1 MTEKRYT
8 CYIVFQTHWDRE
20 WYLPF
25 EVFRYRLIQV
35 LERIVDGLEK
45 GELKQFVLDGQMA
58 ALEDYFEVCED
69 EMKERVE
76 ALIAQGKIIIGPWYV
91 LADEFLVSGES
102 LIRNMEIGLKLAR
115 SLGEP
120 QKIGYL
126 PDTFGHVSQM
136 PQILA
141 EFGID
146 NAILWRGIQSETS
159 ELYWEGADGTRIFTV
174 FLPEGYYQPVLNE
187 EDVQTHMKSYVEK
200 VKPYA
205 TTSKLLLT
213 NGGDHLMPKFGNM
226 SETINELNQQLDDVE
241 FVESHYE
248 EFVAEVRKEANED
261 LFTHVGEMRSN
272 HHCYVLP
279 NVLSTRTY
287 LKRQNQLIEDGLT
300 GYVEPLLALS
310 GKNPARYL
318 EDTWKLLLKNHPHDS
333 ICGCSIDEVHRE
345 MEMRTLLLEQRLE
358 VLEKD
363 ALRGIGAF
371 DPAMSGA
378 GGRKPFEDFS
388 HFTVFNPH
396 PHPYSGWVTGEIWLH
411 EGEEESFSLRD
422 ETGRVYQPTIFSK
435 KKDRYFE
442 SPLDAFPDFKSAV
455 YYEIGF
461 YVERLSG
468 LSLTPFE
475 VVGGSGDELVKSASR
490 TIENE
495 TLAVTLAEDGTLTL
509 LDKLKNVSYHGL
521 QQYYSSLDAGDEYN
535 YSPPVEDVVSFA
547 RLVDSPVVEK
557 AKGVEVLRYQLE
569 LELPSELN
577 AERTGPAV
585 DKVVTTIK
593 VELRLFA
600 GANAVE
606 TKITVDN
613 QAKDQRLRMKY
624 PLGSVITHTYSDM
637 AFDVVKREAKKLEQF
652 DVPKQKEVPVV
663 VEPSYSFVRANE
675 GEKGLLFY
683 QRGLQ
688 EYQVTGDAAEDVL
701 EVTVVRSVGWLSRD
715 DFRTR
720 GGGAGPQM
728 ETPEGQC
735 IGTYPFEFAF
745 GPYADSANSDIARE
759 AQLFRVPPKIL
770 PGKLAKGTGSLL
782 EVANSSVRWSAIRQV
797 KGGLLVRLW
806 NPTEQPQTVTFTSD
820 RGIQKVARVTF
831 DFQPVYEVEDL
842 TDVLRPKAIAT
853 YLVESGDSSCNV
865 H

>member
-1 MTEKRYT
+1 MMEKRYT

-35 LERIVDGLEK
+35 MERIVEGLEK

-76 ALIAQGKIIIGPWYV
+76 ALIAKGKIIIGPWYI

-102 LIRNMEIGLKLAR
+102 LIRNMEIGMKLAR
-115 SLGEP
+115 KYGKP
-120 QKIGYL
+120 QMVGYL

-136 PQILA
+136 PQILQ

-187 EDVQTHMKSYVEK
+187 EDYKRHMETYVNK
-200 VKPYA
+200 VKPFA
-205 TTSKLLLT
+205 TTSTLLLT

-226 SETINELNQQLDDVE
+226 SERINDLNQQMDVV

-248 EFVAEVRKEANED
+248 EFVAEVRKEASED
-261 LFTHVGEMRSN
+261 LFTHVGEMRNN

-287 LKRQNQLIEDGLT
+287 LKRQNQLIEDQLT

-310 GKNPARYL
+310 GKNPKRYL

-345 MEMRTLLLEQRLE
+345 METRTLLLGQRIE
-358 VLEKD
+358 ALEKE
-363 ALRGIGAF
+363 ALRGIGAL
-371 DPAMSGA
+371 DPAMSGV
-378 GGRKPFEDFS
+378 GIRKPFEDFS
-388 HFTVFNPH
+388 SFTLFNPH
-396 PHPYSGWVTGEIWLH
+396 PHPYSGWVTGTIWLH
-411 EGEEESFSLRD
+411 EGREESFLLRD
-422 ETGRVYQPTIFSK
+422 ENGRVYHPTVLK
-435 KKDRYFE
+435 KNKGRFFE
-442 SPLDAFPDFKSAV
+442 SPLDAFPDFKEAV

-461 YVERLSG
+461 YVEGLAG

-475 VVGGSGDELVKSASR
+475 VVKGSGYELVKSDTW

-495 TLAVTLAEDGTLTL
+495 AIAIALAEDGTLTL
-509 LDKLKNVSYHGL
+509 LDKLKNVTYRGL

-535 YSPPVEDVVSFA
+535 YSPPAEDVVTFA
-547 RLVDSPVVEK
+547 RLVDLPIVEK
-557 AKGVEVLRYQLE
+557 AKGVEVLRYQVE
-569 LELPSELN
+569 LELPSGLN

-585 DKVVTTIK
+585 EKVVTTVK
-593 VELRLFA
+593 VELQLFA
-600 GANAVE
+600 GTNSVAAN
-606 TKITVDN
+606 ITVKN
-613 QAKDQRLRMKY
+613 QARDQRLRMKY
-624 PLGSVITHTYSDM
+624 PLGTVITHTYSDT
-637 AFDVVKREAKKLEQF
+637 AFDVVKREAKKEEQF
-652 DVPKQKEVPVV
+652 DAPKQKEVPVV
-663 VEPSYSFVRANE
+663 VEPSFSFVRADD
-675 GEKGLLFY
+675 GEKGILFY

-688 EYQVTGDAAEDVL
+688 EYQLTSNAAEDVI

-720 GGGAGPQM
+720 GGGAGPKM

-735 IGTYPFEFAF
+735 IGTYQFEFAF
-745 GPYADSANSDIARE
+745 GPYGGSVNSDLARK

-770 PGKLAKGTGSLL
+770 PGRLVKGTGALFEIENPSI
-782 EVANSSVRWSAIRQV
+782 RWSAIRQV
-797 KGGLLVRLW
+797 EGGLLIRLW
-806 NPTEQPQTVTFTSD
+806 NSSEEIQSVCFSNA
-820 RGIQKVARVTF
+820 RGIKRMTRVTL
-831 DFQPVYEVEDL
+831 DFKVIYEVEDSMD
-842 TDVLRPKAIAT
+842 TIGPKGIAT
-853 YLVESGDSSCNV
+853 YLVESGDK
-865 H
+865 